1 MATAALFSG
10 AGAAVLLLFSPPL
23 LRRGGAKRRGG
34 WPSARPP
41 RRLSPA
47 PLLIRGGE
55 RRFQSVTV
63 RAHPVTVRVHPVWT
77 RFRYSTPTLPAAISR
92 NAMTVGLSRVV
103 SMSGVPPWA
112 S

>member
-1 MATAALFSG
+1 MCSG
-10 AGAAVLLLFSPPL
+10 EGDAGLLLFSPPF

-63 RAHPVTVRVHPVWT
+63 RAHPVTVRVHPVGT

-92 NAMTVGLSRVV
+92 NARTVGLAP
-103 SMSGVPPWA
+103 GACIAGAPPWRR
-112 S
+112 